1 MGRAKTPL
9 IYTCEECEARNTLL
23 DLANALGGGQKVYH
37 EAGCAGQKERRVLMD
52 IDKLIEA
59 VRLCGSSPTIYQCEA
74 CAYYTGG
81 DMGACI
87 PEMTAQVAEA
97 LSMLQVL
104 QDENDRLHEQ
114 IEDARLEGYAK
125 GLGELER
132 VKRERNVA
140 YKLLGGE
147 PPKTCK
153 TCVLWGGNG
162 WAQYQIGYCEG
173 DDNPHGPNDFCSRHR
188 GPQKEG

>member
-1 MGRAKTPL
+1 MG
-9 IYTCEECEARNTLL
+9 
-23 DLANALGGGQKVYH
+23 
-37 EAGCAGQKERRVLMD
+37 

-87 PEMTAQVAEA
+87 PEMTAQAADA
-97 LSMLQVL
+97 LSAL
-104 QDENDRLHEQ
+104 RS
-114 IEDARLEGYAK
+114 
-125 GLGELER
+125 ELEQ
-132 VKRERNVA
+132 VERERTVA

-162 WAQYQIGYCEG
+162 WGQYQIGYCEG